1 MIATMTVNKPKM
13 EASAKNGF
21 TNATDAAD
29 YLVNHGVPFRD
40 AHGIVGQLVLK
51 CIDENISLDQLNL
64 DEYKAICPVFEDDIY
79 TAISMEEC
87 VQKRNTIGAPGHT
100 AMQNVIDTNG
110 NFLKWAEKDIINHNK
125 E

>member
-1 MIATMTVNKPKM
+1 M
-13 EASAKNGF
+13 
-21 TNATDAAD
+21 
-29 YLVNHGVPFRD
+29 R
-40 AHGIVGQLVLK
+40 
-51 CIDENISLDQLNL
+51 ISLDQLNL

-100 AMQNVIDTNG
+100 AMQNVIDTNS